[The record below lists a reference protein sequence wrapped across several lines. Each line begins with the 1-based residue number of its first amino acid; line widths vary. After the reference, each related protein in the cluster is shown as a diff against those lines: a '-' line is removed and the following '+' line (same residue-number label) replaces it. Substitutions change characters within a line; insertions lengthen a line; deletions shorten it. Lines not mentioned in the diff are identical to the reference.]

1 MRRAQ
6 VDGDDAKVVNNG
18 IITDGIYARSRVR
31 FARPTKRSDAAR
43 AGRRR
48 GREYRQHR

>member
-1 MRRAQ
+1 MRRTQ
-6 VDGDDAKVVNNG
+6 VDGDGAMITNNG
-18 IITDGIYARSRVR
+18 EIKEIGARSPASR